1 MKLEL
6 VGARQA
12 IRRRE
17 DDRGMKAVKKPLAA
31 LLAAVLTLVLAGC
44 GGGAETP
51 LLLDG
56 DFQKNMHQST
66 TNNLKYICETGEGI
80 YFQDFD
86 VFAYYLDKET
96 KRVAILCG
104 KPDCKHNNE
113 TCNAWF
119 YTKCLWAYDGKID
132 FSNSDYIESN
142 GKWVDYGN
150 RLYSVNPDGTNR
162 TVVQNLDFV
171 PGGNTE
177 RERTDPI
184 MHRGITYFTYSGILY
199 ALPLGGDIKD
209 AERIWGEE
217 LEEDPS
223 HSLIFN
229 QLHYTLWADGETMY
243 FMVNKPQSDGTNK
256 DTLFAYDTNT
266 REVSQ
271 VWETPNADE
280 AGEWETAG
288 VAVSQWYI
296 TDGYIYFYL
305 SGNGFW
311 RSDLESGATEKL
323 ADITETPAAGS
334 AIFTDDY
341 LFIMNDTPVNL
352 DAFASYGTRR
362 AGGDTIYVYS
372 MEGKLIKE
380 LSLKALYGKL
390 ETITHCELAFSTGSD
405 IYFIVDASTQGSL
418 VNGEVPH
425 YRNLFLYCV
434 NTDTGEITQI
444 YNWQ

>member
-1 MKLEL
+1 M
-6 VGARQA
+6 
-12 IRRRE
+12 
-17 DDRGMKAVKKPLAA
+17 
-31 LLAAVLTLVLAGC
+31 
-44 GGGAETP
+44 
-51 LLLDG
+51 
-56 DFQKNMHQST
+56 
-66 TNNLKYICETGEGI
+66 
-80 YFQDFD
+80 
-86 VFAYYLDKET
+86 
-96 KRVAILCG
+96 
-104 KPDCKHNNE
+104 
-113 TCNAWF
+113 
-119 YTKCLWAYDGKID
+119 
-132 FSNSDYIESN
+132 
-142 GKWVDYGN
+142 
-150 RLYSVNPDGTNR
+150 
-162 TVVQNLDFV
+162 
-171 PGGNTE
+171 
-177 RERTDPI
+177 
-184 MHRGITYFTYSGILY
+184 
-199 ALPLGGDIKD
+199 
-209 AERIWGEE
+209 
-217 LEEDPS
+217 
-223 HSLIFN
+223 
-229 QLHYTLWADGETMY
+229 
-243 FMVNKPQSDGTNK
+243 
-256 DTLFAYDTNT
+256 
-266 REVSQ
+266 
-271 VWETPNADE
+271 
-280 AGEWETAG
+280 
-288 VAVSQWYI
+288 AVSQWYI